1 MSERKVQGAIIGLTE
16 FIESLLVPA
25 FLMLFAI
32 AVSGYHIYKFVE
44 AADGM
49 TMGVVMGVGIS
60 MMTIFFANRTLRP
73 HGRER
78 VVAMGF
84 LAYFATMSTIWQF
97 LYQQPHFEHWLI
109 ALSVASVMPIA
120 EIGLGVTAALQKG
133 KHAEPTKPPVVEQ
146 AVQAP
151 EAQPAAHPAP
161 ETAAPEESVP
171 VAKPTQVKRQS
182 GKQVE
187 RMEFGNPTERRRYVE
202 QWLTNEVLADH
213 TPDEWPQV
221 ATGLNVAELTRRL
234 EQVVKAG
241 NRTLRRD
248 VDAAIERF
256 IVDARTVDG
265 ELLTQEIHVSMNG
278 KGH

>member
-44 AADGM
+44 AADGV

-133 KHAEPTKPPVVEQ
+133 NHAEPTKPPVVEQ
-146 AVQAP
+146 AVQALQ
-151 EAQPAAHPAP
+151 AQPAAHPTP
-161 ETAAPEESVP
+161 QTAAPGQSVP
-171 VAKPTQVKRQS
+171 VAKQTPVKSQS
-182 GKQVE
+182 GIPFHPFNTSW
-187 RMEFGNPTERRRYVE
+187 MATRRR
-202 QWLTNEVLADH
+202 
-213 TPDEWPQV
+213 
-221 ATGLNVAELTRRL
+221 
-234 EQVVKAG
+234 
-241 NRTLRRD
+241 
-248 VDAAIERF
+248 
-256 IVDARTVDG
+256 
-265 ELLTQEIHVSMNG
+265 
-278 KGH
+278 